1 MPASISPLALLV
13 PRPQIPANHASP
25 STPAGHRVSGLSS
38 LPHTPQ
44 RSPVA
49 SHIFISP
56 PSAHRNSTD
65 SWNSSNYDLEDPAAV
80 WKDEEVRLLSRTLDA
95 LPAHLITPFNGPVP
109 PSNLLD
115 KIARG
120 ISAAKG
126 PNDWPHTVRATRI
139 KLLELARIKARE
151 ERYANL
157 HEQVDNT
164 TRSSSASKSE
174 KRSRT
179 PDPSEVLQQRTNTP
193 LGVRR
198 PLYRQSSMDFMSSLG
213 LDKHESITRLS
224 SRFQRHDRTLH
235 HPYHRPAHLRHR
247 SEHANARSFS
257 PSTPSSST
265 LNSNNISCL
274 RKSTASATSASTSSF
289 GSPMSHCAPLRPS
302 SLRRASTATLASISD
317 AHEDSAKGVVMDP
330 AFNLDSKANAGTK
343 GFPKFQCTT
352 AYGGG
357 KDQSPAPVVLA
368 TPSKPKMST
377 KMSSTKKLRVSD
389 VAKEVHLTRPTVDGP
404 TTPRTPLPGSRVVT
418 EQKSTPSGTT
428 SPANVRKARKGHKPQ
443 LSLSSDE
450 EYQERLKTAKKPR
463 TREPSW
469 TALLA
474 SPLPTQPLFV
484 SPHYATRR
492 PKPLSTA
499 GNELSRNSETWTSDS
514 SRMSTDNDL
523 STGSTDTAPTSVSSA
538 SQGKHK
544 TPKVDAHTHI
554 QSPSQKKPARRNLA
568 RNPSMF
574 GPELPNP
581 QKTPESPAR
590 IPLSSPRVVSPSMSP
605 RSAPP
610 VTPAL
615 TSTPSLSPACSRP
628 RTLKRAARR
637 IEFGNIQP
645 SPREDMRKETGG
657 NMMLGSAFQLG

>member
-13 PRPQIPANHASP
+13 PRPQIP
-25 STPAGHRVSGLSS
+25 STPAGHRVSDLPS

-56 PSAHRNSTD
+56 PSVHRNSTD

-80 WKDEEVRLLSRTLDA
+80 WKDEEARLLSRTLDA

-126 PNDWPHTVRATRI
+126 PNDWPHTIRATRI
-139 KLLELARIKARE
+139 KLLELARVKAHE
-151 ERYANL
+151 ERYASI
-157 HEQVDNT
+157 HEQVDDT
-164 TRSSSASKSE
+164 TRSSSVNKSE

-198 PLYRQSSMDFMSSLG
+198 PLYRQSSMDFMSPVG

-235 HPYHRPAHLRHR
+235 HPYHRPAHLRRR
-247 SEHANARSFS
+247 SEHANARNVS

-265 LNSNNISCL
+265 LNSNNLSHL

-302 SLRRASTATLASISD
+302 SLRRASTATLTSTSD
-317 AHEDSAKGVVMDP
+317 AHEDSTQGAVMGP
-330 AFNLDSKANAGTK
+330 AHSLYSKASAGAEGYRKVERTK
-343 GFPKFQCTT
+343 M
-352 AYGGG
+352 YGEN
-357 KDQSPAPVVLA
+357 KVQSPARVVPA
-368 TPSKPKMST
+368 TPSKSKMPT
-377 KMSSTKKLRVSD
+377 NTCSSKKPRVSGITKK
-389 VAKEVHLTRPTVDGP
+389 AHLTCPAVDGP
-404 TTPRTPLPGSRVVT
+404 TTPRTPPPEARAVT
-418 EQKSTPSGTT
+418 EEKSISSSAA
-428 SPANVRKARKGHKPQ
+428 SPANTRKVRKGHKPQ

-450 EYQERLKTAKKPR
+450 EYQERSKAAKKLR

-474 SPLPTQPLFV
+474 SPLPAQPLFV
-484 SPHYATRR
+484 SPHHAVAR
-492 PKPLSTA
+492 PKLLSMGGTESGRRA
-499 GNELSRNSETWTSDS
+499 TTGRSSGAWTSDS
-514 SRMSTDNDL
+514 SRISTDNDL
-523 STGSTDTAPTSVSSA
+523 STGSTDTAATSVSSA
-538 SQGKHK
+538 PPVKHK
-544 TPKVDAHTHI
+544 TPKSDMRARV
-554 QSPSQKKPARRNLA
+554 QSPNEKKPVRRNLT

-590 IPLSSPRVVSPSMSP
+590 IPLSSPRVTSLPASPASSL
-605 RSAPP
+605 P
-610 VTPAL
+610 VTPAV
-615 TSTPSLSPACSRP
+615 TSTPSLSP
-628 RTLKRAARR
+628 
-637 IEFGNIQP
+637 
-645 SPREDMRKETGG
+645 
-657 NMMLGSAFQLG
+657 

>member
-1 MPASISPLALLV
+1 MPSSISPLALLV
-13 PRPQIPANHASP
+13 PRPQIP

-56 PSAHRNSTD
+56 PSVHRNSTD

-80 WKDEEVRLLSRTLDA
+80 WKDEEVRLLFRTLDA

-126 PNDWPHTVRATRI
+126 PNDWPHTIRATRI
-139 KLLELARIKARE
+139 KLLELARVKAQE
-151 ERYANL
+151 ERYANI

-164 TRSSSASKSE
+164 ARSSSANKSE
-174 KRSRT
+174 KRSHT

-198 PLYRQSSMDFMSSLG
+198 PLYRQSSMDFMSPVG

-235 HPYHRPAHLRHR
+235 HPYHRPSHLRRR
-247 SEHANARSFS
+247 SEHANARNFS

-265 LNSNNISCL
+265 LNSNNLSHI

-302 SLRRASTATLASISD
+302 SLRRASTATLASTSD
-317 AHEDSAKGVVMDP
+317 AHEDSAQGAVMSP
-330 AFNLDSKANAGTK
+330 AHVLRSKATAGTEGYRK
-343 GFPKFQCTT
+343 VERTK
-352 AYGGG
+352 AYGEG
-357 KDQSPAPVVLA
+357 KVQSPAPVVPA
-368 TPSKPKMST
+368 TPSKSKMPT
-377 KMSSTKKLRVSD
+377 KTGSSKKPRVSGATKK
-389 VAKEVHLTRPTVDGP
+389 AHLTCPVVDGH
-404 TTPRTPLPGSRVVT
+404 TMPRTLPPEARVVT
-418 EQKSTPSGTT
+418 EEKSTPSSAA
-428 SPANVRKARKGHKPQ
+428 SPPNARKVRKGHKPQ

-450 EYQERLKTAKKPR
+450 EYQERSKTAKKLR

-474 SPLPTQPLFV
+474 SPLPAQPLFV
-484 SPHYATRR
+484 SPHHAAAR
-492 PKPLSTA
+492 PKPLSMA
-499 GNELSRNSETWTSDS
+499 GIESSRGATTGRNSEAWTSDS
-514 SRMSTDNDL
+514 SPMSTDNDL
-523 STGSTDTAPTSVSSA
+523 STGSTDTAATSVSSA
-538 SQGKHK
+538 PPVKHK
-544 TPKVDAHTHI
+544 TPKSDVRARV
-554 QSPSQKKPARRNLA
+554 QSPHEKKPVRRNLT

-590 IPLSSPRVVSPSMSP
+590 IPLSSPRVISPPSTL
-605 RSAPP
+605 P
-610 VTPAL
+610 VTPAV
-615 TSTPSLSPACSRP
+615 TSTPSLSPVCSRP
-628 RTLKRAARR
+628 RTLRRAARR
-637 IEFGNIQP
+637 IEFGNVPP
-645 SPREDMRKETGG
+645 SPKGDTPNETSG
-657 NMMLGSAFQLG
+657 NTMLGSAFQLG